1 MKPLN
6 NRDFLQLWEQG
17 WFLHPLDRCLLTLR
31 AALPDIPPDTLADWP
46 LGRRN
51 QALAELRCLCF
62 GTRLRA
68 WAACERCAEKLEF
81 DLDGRA
87 FASRADAV
95 ECPATISVSGQM
107 FRLPTSRDIAGVVHE
122 SNTDRAVARLVEA
135 CRVNRDLSDDTLADL
150 EEVGRQL
157 SLADPMAELLIHLR
171 CPDCG
176 CENNPPLDIGSF
188 LWTEIEV
195 RAKRLLHEIHELAS
209 AYGWTEQ
216 TVLALSE
223 HRRAAYLE
231 MVRG

>member
-17 WFLHPLDRCLLTLR
+17 SSLHPLDRGLLALQ
-31 AALPDIPPDTLADWP
+31 AALPDTPHDALADWP

-51 QALAELRCLCF
+51 HALVELRCACF

-68 WAACERCAEKLEF
+68 WIACEQCPEKLEF

-87 FASRADAV
+87 LAHGAEDRT
-95 ECPATISVSGQM
+95 ETIVVDSQT

-122 SNTDRAVARLVEA
+122 SDPDQAVARLVEA
-135 CRVNRDLSDDTLADL
+135 CRVARDPSDRTMADL
-150 EEVGRQL
+150 EEVSRQL
-157 SLADPMAELLIHLR
+157 SLADPMAEILIHAR
-171 CPDCG
+171 CPACG
-176 CENNPPLDIGSF
+176 CENSPPLDIGSF

-195 RAKRLLHEIHELAS
+195 RAKRLLHEIHLLAS

>member
-17 WFLHPLDRCLLTLR
+17 STLHPLDRGILALQ
-31 AALPDIPPDTLADWP
+31 AALPDTQHDTLADWP

-51 QALAELRCLCF
+51 QALVELRCACF

-68 WAACERCAEKLEF
+68 WITCERCPEKLEF
-81 DLDGRA
+81 DLDGGALAQGAEDRT
-87 FASRADAV
+87 
-95 ECPATISVSGQM
+95 ETIVVDGQT
-107 FRLPTSRDIAGVVHE
+107 FRLPTSRDVAGVVHE
-122 SNTDRAVARLVEA
+122 SDPDQAVARLVEA
-135 CRVNRDLSDDTLADL
+135 CRVARDPSDGTMADL
-150 EEVGRQL
+150 EEVSRQL
-157 SLADPMAELLIHLR
+157 SLADPMAEILIHLR
-171 CPDCG
+171 CPTCG
-176 CENNPPLDIGSF
+176 CENSPPLDIGSF

-195 RAKRLLHEIHELAS
+195 RAKRLLREIHVLAA